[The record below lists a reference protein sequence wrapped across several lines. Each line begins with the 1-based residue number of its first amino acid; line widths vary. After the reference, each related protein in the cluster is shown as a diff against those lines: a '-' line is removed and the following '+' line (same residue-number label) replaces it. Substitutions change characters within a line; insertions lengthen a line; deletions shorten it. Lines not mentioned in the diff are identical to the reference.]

1 MGRGRSRARMWSQLE
16 TRELRRRAAPAP
28 HTPRAH
34 SCHSCRLPG
43 REHADSRRLPGR
55 EHADSRGGGGSH
67 VPGGGGRGAAGW
79 ACPPVGVFFNPH

>member
-34 SCHSCRLPG
+34 SGHSCRLPG
-43 REHADSRRLPGR
+43 REHADSRGGGAPMCRRGAGGALLPGSASPLVCFLTLTR
-55 EHADSRGGGGSH
+55 ISPALG
-67 VPGGGGRGAAGW
+67 
-79 ACPPVGVFFNPH
+79 PVS